1 MALSTMSTFFSTR
14 AKNHWPMSWKRS
26 KRALPSGSRPGDPG
40 YAKFYWQNGYGAF
53 SIGQSGVEALKK
65 YIAKQKEHHRKKT
78 FQDEFR
84 AFLAKYQVEYD
95 ERYVW

>member
-1 MALSTMSTFFSTR
+1 MRHAQIHSARRGGLSI
-14 AKNHWPMSWKRS
+14 NHLPLIGAVPCPNPMPLSSFTWC
-26 KRALPSGSRPGDPG
+26 
-40 YAKFYWQNGYGAF
+40 YWQNGYGAF

-65 YIAKQKEHHRKKT
+65 YIARQKEHHRKKT

-95 ERYVW
+95 ERYVWD